1 MKGNTGQLITIKFT
15 DKKKTISGFIID
27 YSEDWILLRLNSF
40 DYVVD
45 GYVIV
50 KNQNIEKYLRT
61 ELEEFT
67 EKIIRLKNLKLGIE
81 NKIPLDSLQTI
92 LEYLTTEY
100 GVFQIATK
108 RDSSAYLGKLYSI
121 DEEELAITIL
131 NTRGIWE
138 NEMIFKHKKIRV
150 IEFDTDY
157 INSLKLLAEK

>member
-1 MKGNTGQLITIKFT
+1 MKENTGQLITIKFT

-50 KNQNIEKYLRT
+50 RNKNIEKYIRT
-61 ELEEFT
+61 ESEEFT
-67 EKIIRLKNLKLGIE
+67 ENIIRLKNLKLGIE
-81 NKIPLDSLQTI
+81 SKIPLDNLQTI
-92 LEYLTTEY
+92 LEFLTSNY
-100 GVFQIATK
+100 GIFLIQTK
-108 RDSSAYLGKLYSI
+108 RDSAVYLGKLYSI
-121 DEEELAITIL
+121 DDDELAITFL

-138 NEMIFKHKKIRV
+138 NEMIFKTRKIRV

-157 INSLKLLAEK
+157 INSLKLIAEK